1 MDSQMDMVRDIS
13 RQSNQYFFFI
23 LIMNEVYRHYVRV
36 TEKQNEYSKKTL
48 EWRIIVFTRGNN
60 DF

>member
-36 TEKQNEYSKKTL
+36 TEKQNEYSKKIL